1 MNPFHGP
8 PEWEQPAGR
17 HTALIDPVLTV
28 RQISR
33 FGFVPRRLTRIDHAL
48 VFATPSGRYTTAL
61 PPIRP
66 TRAEIISRRY
76 TAVYEVD
83 MGVHPVHAKLSL
95 PSSNDALQFE
105 SAVELSWQVGD
116 PAAFVASRHRDVPR
130 LLLGELEQAARAV
143 ARRFPITNSTEAEAE
158 VLRTVRARGP
168 LGAQAGLLVTWT
180 LRLHRDQDN
189 IAHERR
195 MQEIDHAAV
204 QRVHEERHAMAHDF
218 EKIRRELARGE
229 QQQALLLQHQ
239 KWRTELQDAELAK
252 VDFYQSQLEQGGVR
266 ALALHLA
273 EHPEDTRLVMQSLRQ
288 DQLSMI
294 RAKAEMVAQLLNSD
308 NVEGYELEGPKNLAL
323 RALHDILNHQ
333 LPADETGRGA
343 PAPRLPLS
351 SEWPEEPEA
360 PPTDMQVPE
369 ARQRPRTPPPADEPD
384 SYLSKDTS

>member
-17 HTALIDPVLTV
+17 HTPLTDPVLTV

-83 MGVHPVHAKLSL
+83 MGVHPVRAELSL
-95 PSSNDALQFE
+95 PSRNDALQFV
-105 SAVELSWQVGD
+105 SVAELSWQVGD
-116 PAAFVASRHRDVPR
+116 PAAFVASRHRHVPR

-143 ARRFPITNSTEAEAE
+143 ARRFPITGSTEAEAE
-158 VLRTVRARGP
+158 VLRAVRARGP

-189 IAHERR
+189 IAHEQR
-195 MQEIDHAAV
+195 MQSIDHAAV
-204 QRVHEERHAMAHDF
+204 ESVHRERRAMEHDF
-218 EKIRRELARGE
+218 ETTRRALVHGE
-229 QQQALLLQHQ
+229 QQQALALQQQ
-239 KWRTELQDAELAK
+239 KWLTELKDAELAK
-252 VDFYQSQLEQGGVR
+252 VDFYQRQLEQGGVR

-273 EHPEDTRLVMQSLRQ
+273 EHPDDTRLVMQSLRQ

-294 RAKAEMVAQLLNSD
+294 RAKAEMVTQLLNSD

-351 SEWPEEPEA
+351 SEWPEEPES
-360 PPTDMQVPE
+360 PLPDVQVPV
-369 ARQRPRTPPPADEPD
+369 ARQQPRTSPPAPD
-384 SYLSKDTS
+384 QDVYLSKDTP

>member
-17 HTALIDPVLTV
+17 HTPLTDPVLTV

-83 MGVHPVHAKLSL
+83 MGVHPVRAELSL
-95 PSSNDALQFE
+95 PSRNDALQFV
-105 SAVELSWQVGD
+105 SVVELSWQVGD
-116 PAAFVASRHRDVPR
+116 PAVFVASRHRDVPR
-130 LLLGELEQAARAV
+130 LLLGELEQAARTV
-143 ARRFPITNSTEAEAE
+143 ARRFPITDSTEAEAE
-158 VLRTVRARGP
+158 VLRTVRSRGP

-189 IAHERR
+189 IEHEQR
-195 MQEIDHAAV
+195 MQRIGHEAV
-204 QRVHEERHAMAHDF
+204 QRVHEERQAMAHDF
-218 EKIRRELARGE
+218 EKLRRELARGE
-229 QQQALLLQHQ
+229 QQQALLLQEQ

-252 VDFYQSQLEQGGVR
+252 VDFYQRQLEQGGVR
-266 ALALHLA
+266 AWALHLA
-273 EHPEDTRLVMQSLRQ
+273 EHPEDSRLVMQSLRQ

-294 RAKAEMVAQLLNSD
+294 RAKAEMVTQLLNSD

-351 SEWPEEPEA
+351 SEWPEEPE
-360 PPTDMQVPE
+360 PPLPDVRVPE
-369 ARQRPRTPPPADEPD
+369 ARHQPRTSPPTHEQDV
-384 SYLSKDTS
+384 YLPKDMP